1 MSLKGKYFLQ
11 EVKPVFTHTAVD
23 GNITN
28 AQILFDWHA
37 FDIPKGA
44 ARLRSLTLRVA
55 GKDCEDFL
63 SGQDMEFFFA
73 KSYLGAAPTTL
84 GGDGVVDTFG
94 HWFHQIIGKQYVS
107 MANLGTNDGDLIKG
121 NIVSVGRIGG
131 GKSDVTATA
140 NIDAD
145 TALILQGE
153 PDSGVNVGFD
163 KLYVAG
169 LAKATFNITSTMTVG
184 SGGTATNTPIVTVA
198 TINADI
204 ALNPGDIIKDED
216 GQLLG
221 TIKSVDSTTQVTLE
235 ENCANVSAAGKI
247 IRNVTP
253 ITLIMGFEK

>member
-1 MSLKGKYFLQ
+1 MGKYFLQ
-11 EVKPVFTHTAVD
+11 EVKPVMTHTAAT
-23 GNITN
+23 GNVSN
-28 AQILFDWHA
+28 ANILFDWHA

-44 ARLRSLTLRVA
+44 ARLIGLTIRVA
-55 GKDCEDFL
+55 GKDGAAFL
-63 SGQDMEFFFA
+63 SGQDMELFYA

-107 MANLGTNDGDLIKG
+107 IGNGGTNDADLIKG
-121 NIVSVGRIGG
+121 NIVAVGRMGG
-131 GKSDVTATA
+131 GKADAVVTT
-140 NIDAD
+140 NVDTE
-145 TALILQGE
+145 TALVLQGE
-153 PDSGVNVGFD
+153 PDSGINVGFD
-163 KLYVAG
+163 RLYVAG
-169 LAKATFNITSTMTVG
+169 LAKASFNITSTMTVG

-235 ENCANVSAAGKI
+235 ENCANVSAAGKV

-253 ITLIMGFEK
+253 FTLLMSFEK